1 MTETNVTAAPEVSE
15 ELRLLRKIDQKVDGI
30 DAQLAD
36 VKRQAVVYG
45 AGAGGVA
52 GAIAALGVL
61 FAKNK
66 LGL

>member
-1 MTETNVTAAPEVSE
+1 MTANNTASPEVSE
-15 ELRLLRKIDQKVDGI
+15 ELRLLRQINQKVDGI

-45 AGAGGVA
+45 ATAGGLAGGIVA
-52 GAIAALGVL
+52 AGIMAA
-61 FAKNK
+61 KIK